1 MCSNYEAQLQTSQED
16 VKTCSSEN
24 KRLERLLASERQA
37 TEKSLKYQSQL
48 EETLKASAEETETQV
63 GSWALKTFAKERDWF
78 VVKISKHDALHPWKP
93 SGLLGMEKGSGV
105 GGGIG

>member
-63 GSWALKTFAKERDWF
+63 GSWALKTFAKERGTL
-78 VVKISKHDALHPWKP
+78 V
-93 SGLLGMEKGSGV
+93 GLWLK
-105 GGGIG
+105 